1 MASNQDIKK
10 PQRKVDE
17 DLPERKCKRG
27 KQPYQ
32 KFKPYVVLQ
41 YLLKYTDEDN
51 TANAFDIIAFLD
63 EHGISA
69 DRRSIYQDIKEINSV
84 YWMLENDVEIEDAI
98 EAIEADKEGE
108 EKLIIYDPKKK
119 GFYARQLKYELAD
132 IILLAECVYATKF
145 ISGRDEERLIGV
157 IGDLVSEHQAEKI
170 FHDTYTVGRVKT
182 FNKATV
188 GNAHTLYYAMSSD
201 KAKKKFPQKVSFAY
215 LTHDIGNVEKP
226 VERKTKYEVSPYKLL
241 INDGNYYLLAYVNEK
256 QGIKTFRVDRIKN
269 VTLLDEPREGEKV
282 FAALNLKTFTQSHFG
297 MFSGKK
303 ERVSL
308 RCIPPLLDTMIDRF
322 GTKGVEYSRA
332 DDRHFRVSVEIEIS
346 DQFFS
351 WVAGFGKRVKI
362 ETPAIAEQFMAYLN
376 KIQSMY

>member
-17 DLPERKCKRG
+17 DLPERLCKRG

-201 KAKKKFPQKVSFAY
+201 KEKKKVPQKVSFAY

-269 VTLLDEPREGEKV
+269 VTLLNEPREGEKV